1 MVINRD
7 TWYGTLQK
15 LNGALQLTGCHLI
28 WRMTVT
34 KYILLVDDSELIRS
48 ATRHFLES
56 QTGFKVCGEAVD
68 GIDALEKA
76 SHLHPDLIILDIA
89 IPRMNGLQTARE
101 LRARMHRMPIIL
113 FTWYA
118 DAVQPEDIEE
128 AGINAVISKTNPSAL
143 QSHVNSLLAAA

>member
-1 MVINRD
+1 
-7 TWYGTLQK
+7 
-15 LNGALQLTGCHLI
+15 
-28 WRMTVT
+28 MTVT

-48 ATRHFLES
+48 ATRHFLEG

-76 SHLHPDLIILDIA
+76 SHLRPDLIILDIA
-89 IPRMNGLQTARE
+89 IPHMNGLQTARE

-113 FTWYA
+113 FTWYV
-118 DAVQPEDIEE
+118 DAVQPEDIEK

>member
-1 MVINRD
+1 VLSSLLAV
-7 TWYGTLQK
+7 TWIRLV
-15 LNGALQLTGCHLI
+15 
-28 WRMTVT
+28 TVT
-34 KYILLVDDSELIRS
+34 KYILLVDDSELIRL

-101 LRARMHRMPIIL
+101 LRARMQKMPIIL

-118 DAVQPEDIEE
+118 DAVQPQDAEE
-128 AGINAVISKTNPSAL
+128 AGITAVISKSNPAAL
-143 QSHVNSLLAAA
+143 QSHVVSLLAAA

>member
-1 MVINRD
+1 
-7 TWYGTLQK
+7 
-15 LNGALQLTGCHLI
+15 
-28 WRMTVT
+28 VT
-34 KYILLVDDSELIRS
+34 KYILLVDDSELIRL

-101 LRARMHRMPIIL
+101 LRARMQKMPIIL

-118 DAVQPEDIEE
+118 DAVQPQDAEE
-128 AGINAVISKTNPSAL
+128 AGITAVISKSNPAAL
-143 QSHVNSLLAAA
+143 QSHVVSLLAAA